1 MVLINPAMGYILMNI
16 NKTNALLSEILKNSA
31 KLGKE
36 TLAKIN
42 RAGLFKGRGFS
53 LREGQIISFS
63 KMEEMK
69 IFWTETKDSAILST
83 SVTTKVGE
91 ATREEEFPA
100 YALRKCV
107 SKDAPDYEEFDK
119 LVQSD
124 PLLYDLTKGE
134 VNDLTN
140 FSVMAGRTFKVHVHM
155 FTNRRKGEDIP
166 EYKVYTFE
174 EVQA

>member
-1 MVLINPAMGYILMNI
+1 MNI
-16 NKTNALLSEILKNSA
+16 NKTNALLSEILKNST
-31 KLGKE
+31 KIGQE
-36 TLAKIN
+36 TLTKIN

-53 LREGQIISFS
+53 LRDGQIVTFP
-63 KMEEMK
+63 KMEEMRV
-69 IFWTETKDSAILST
+69 FWTETRESAILST

-91 ATREEEFPA
+91 VTREEEFPA

-107 SKDAPDYEEFDK
+107 SKDAPDYEEFDQ

-124 PLLYDLTKGE
+124 PPLYDLTKGE
-134 VNDLTN
+134 ANDLTN
-140 FSVMAGRTFKVHVHM
+140 FSVMAGRTFKVHVHL
-155 FTNRRKGEDIP
+155 FTNRRKDEDIP

>member
-1 MVLINPAMGYILMNI
+1 MVLTNPAMGYIRMNI
-16 NKTNALLSEILKNSA
+16 NKTNALLSEILKNST
-31 KLGKE
+31 KVGKE

-42 RAGLFKGRGFS
+42 KAGLFKGRGFS
-53 LREGQIISFS
+53 LREGQIISFP
-63 KMEEMK
+63 KMEEMR
-69 IFWTETKDSAILST
+69 IFWTETKDSAVLST
-83 SVTTKVGE
+83 MVTTKVGE
-91 ATREEEFPA
+91 TTREEEFPA

-107 SKDAPDYEEFDK
+107 SREAPDYEEFDQ

-124 PLLYDLTKGE
+124 PLLY
-134 VNDLTN
+134 DLTN
-140 FSVMAGRTFKVHVHM
+140 FSVMAGRTFKVRVHL

>member
-1 MVLINPAMGYILMNI
+1 MNI

-36 TLAKIN
+36 TLAKISK
-42 RAGLFKGRGFS
+42 AGLFKGRGFS
-53 LREGQIISFS
+53 LRDGQIIIFS
-63 KMEEMK
+63 KMEEMR
-69 IFWTETKDSAILST
+69 IFWTETKESANLST
-83 SVTTKVGE
+83 MVKSTFGE
-91 ATREEEFPA
+91 VTREEEFPA

-107 SKDAPDYEEFDK
+107 AKDAPDYDEFDK

-140 FSVMAGRTFKVHVHM
+140 FSVMAGRTFKVHVHL

>member
-1 MVLINPAMGYILMNI
+1 MNI
-16 NKTNALLSEILKNSA
+16 NKTNALLSEILKNAA

-36 TLAKIN
+36 TLSKLN
-42 RAGLFKGRGFS
+42 KAGLFKGRGFS
-53 LREGQIISFS
+53 LRDGQIITFP
-63 KMEEMK
+63 KMEEMR
-69 IFWTETKDSAILST
+69 IFWTETKESANLST
-83 SVTTKVGE
+83 VVTSTFGE
-91 ATREEEFPA
+91 VTREEEFPA

-107 SKDAPDYEEFDK
+107 AKDAPDYEEFDQ

-140 FSVMAGRTFKVHVHM
+140 FSVMAGKTFKVHVHL

>member
-1 MVLINPAMGYILMNI
+1 M
-16 NKTNALLSEILKNSA
+16 
-31 KLGKE
+31 
-36 TLAKIN
+36 
-42 RAGLFKGRGFS
+42 
-53 LREGQIISFS
+53 
-63 KMEEMK
+63 
-69 IFWTETKDSAILST
+69 
-83 SVTTKVGE
+83 
-91 ATREEEFPA
+91 
-100 YALRKCV
+100 
-107 SKDAPDYEEFDK
+107 SKDAPDYEEFDQ

-140 FSVMAGRTFKVHVHM
+140 FSVMAGKTFKVHVHL

>member
-1 MVLINPAMGYILMNI
+1 MNI
-16 NKTNALLSEILKNSA
+16 NKTNALLSEILKNA
-31 KLGKE
+31 
-36 TLAKIN
+36 AKIGKDTLSKLN
-42 RAGLFKGRGFS
+42 KAGLFKGRGFS
-53 LREGQIISFS
+53 LRDGQIITFP
-63 KMEEMK
+63 KMEEMR
-69 IFWTETKDSAILST
+69 IFWTETKESANLST
-83 SVTTKVGE
+83 VVTSAFGE
-91 ATREEEFPA
+91 ITREEEFPA

-140 FSVMAGRTFKVHVHM
+140 FSVMAGKTFKVHVHL

>member
-1 MVLINPAMGYILMNI
+1 MGCISMNI
-16 NKTNALLSEILKNSA
+16 NKTNALLSEILKNST
-31 KLGKE
+31 KIGKE

-53 LREGQIISFS
+53 LREGQIISFP

-69 IFWTETKDSAILST
+69 IFWTETKDSAVLST
-83 SVTTKVGE
+83 MVTTKVGE
-91 ATREEEFPA
+91 TTREEEFPA

-107 SKDAPDYEEFDK
+107 SREAPDYEEFDA
-119 LVQSD
+119 LVQKDS
-124 PLLYDLTKGE
+124 LLYDLTKGE

-140 FSVMAGRTFKVHVHM
+140 FSVMSGRTFKVHVHL

>member
-1 MVLINPAMGYILMNI
+1 MNI

-107 SKDAPDYEEFDK
+107 AKDAPDYEEFDK

-124 PLLYDLTKGE
+124 SLLYDLTKGE

-140 FSVMAGRTFKVHVHM
+140 FSLMAGKTFKVHVHL
-155 FTNRRKGEDIP
+155 FTNRRKDEDIP

-174 EVQA
+174 EVRA

>member
-1 MVLINPAMGYILMNI
+1 MGCISMNI
-16 NKTNALLSEILKNSA
+16 NKTNALLSEILKNST
-31 KLGKE
+31 KIGKE

-53 LREGQIISFS
+53 LREGQVISFP

-69 IFWTETKDSAILST
+69 IFWTETKDSAVLST
-83 SVTTKVGE
+83 MVTTKVGE
-91 ATREEEFPA
+91 VSREEEFPA

-107 SKDAPDYEEFDK
+107 SKEAPDYEEFDK

-140 FSVMAGRTFKVHVHM
+140 FSVMAGRTFKVHVHL
-155 FTNRRKGEDIP
+155 FTNRRRDEDIP

>member
-1 MVLINPAMGYILMNI
+1 MGYIRMNI
-16 NKTNALLSEILKNSA
+16 NKTNALLSEILKNST
-31 KLGKE
+31 KVGKE

-42 RAGLFKGRGFS
+42 KAGLFKGRGFS
-53 LREGQIISFS
+53 LREGQIISFP
-63 KMEEMK
+63 KMEEMR
-69 IFWTETKDSAILST
+69 IFWTETKDSAVLST
-83 SVTTKVGE
+83 MVTTKVGE
-91 ATREEEFPA
+91 TTREEEFPA

-107 SKDAPDYEEFDK
+107 SREAPDYEEFDQ

-124 PLLYDLTKGE
+124 PLLYDLT
-134 VNDLTN
+134 N
-140 FSVMAGRTFKVHVHM
+140 FSVMADRTFKVHVHL

>member
-1 MVLINPAMGYILMNI
+1 MNI
-16 NKTNALLSEILKNSA
+16 NKTNALLSEILKNST

-53 LREGQIISFS
+53 LREGQIISFP

-107 SKDAPDYEEFDK
+107 SKEAPDYEEFDH

-124 PLLYDLTKGE
+124 PLLYDLT
-134 VNDLTN
+134 N
-140 FSVMAGRTFKVHVHM
+140 FSVMAGKTVKVHVHL

>member
-1 MVLINPAMGYILMNI
+1 MGCISMNI
-16 NKTNALLSEILKNSA
+16 NKTNALLSEILKNST
-31 KLGKE
+31 KIGQE
-36 TLAKIN
+36 TLTKIN

-53 LREGQIISFS
+53 LRDGQIVTFP
-63 KMEEMK
+63 KMEEMRV
-69 IFWTETKDSAILST
+69 FWTETRESAILST
-83 SVTTKVGE
+83 MVTTKVGE
-91 ATREEEFPA
+91 VTREEEFPA

-107 SKDAPDYEEFDK
+107 AKDAPDYEEFDK

-140 FSVMAGRTFKVHVHM
+140 FSVMAGRTFKVHVHL
-155 FTNRRKGEDIP
+155 FTNRRRGEDIP

>member
-1 MVLINPAMGYILMNI
+1 MVLMNPAMGYILMNI

-31 KLGKE
+31 KLSKE
-36 TLAKIN
+36 TLDKVN

-53 LREGQIISFS
+53 LREGQIITFP
-63 KMEEMK
+63 KMEDMR
-69 IFWTETKDSAILST
+69 IFWTEVKDTAILST
-83 SVTTKVGE
+83 LVTTRVGE
-91 ATREEEFPA
+91 TFREEEFPA
-100 YALRKCV
+100 YAFRKCV
-107 SKDAPDYEEFDK
+107 SKDAPDYEEFDR

-140 FSVMAGRTFKVHVHM
+140 LSLMAGRTFRVHVHL

>member
-1 MVLINPAMGYILMNI
+1 MVLTNPAMGYISMNI
-16 NKTNALLSEILKNSA
+16 NKTNALLSEILKNST
-31 KLGKE
+31 KIGKE

-53 LREGQIISFS
+53 LREGQVISFP

-69 IFWTETKDSAILST
+69 IFWTETKDSAVLST
-83 SVTTKVGE
+83 MVTTKVGE
-91 ATREEEFPA
+91 VSREEEFPA

-107 SKDAPDYEEFDK
+107 SKDAPDYDEFDA
-119 LVQSD
+119 LVQKDS
-124 PLLYDLTKGE
+124 LLYDLTKGE

-140 FSVMAGRTFKVHVHM
+140 FSVMAGRTFKVHTHE
-155 FTNRRKGEDIP
+155 FTNRRKDEDIP
-166 EYKVYTFE
+166 GYKVYTFE